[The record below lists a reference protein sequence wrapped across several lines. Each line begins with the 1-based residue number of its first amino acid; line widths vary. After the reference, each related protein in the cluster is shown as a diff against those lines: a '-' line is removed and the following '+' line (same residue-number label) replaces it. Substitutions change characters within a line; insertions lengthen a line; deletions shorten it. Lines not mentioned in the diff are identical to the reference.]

1 MGLDM
6 YGYTMR
12 AEFVGDRQTD
22 VNVREEEQEQAQ
34 LTHFA
39 YWRKFNHLQGWM
51 EDLYR
56 EKGGI
61 KESFNCCTVRLEL
74 EDLARLEADL
84 EGAIWNIH
92 PAFSSAVKKLTRKTS
107 KKPKPLSKNRA
118 QQFPK
123 AWPFFMTVG
132 GDEFSDGLTVV

>member
-22 VNVREEEQEQAQ
+22 VNVRDEEQEQAQ

-39 YWRKFNHLQGWM
+39 YWRKFNHLHGWM

-61 KESFNCCTVRLEL
+61 KQSFNCCTVRLEL

-84 EGAIWNIH
+84 EGGNLEHTPGFFFGGEEIDLQDIEEIKAFIEKSRTAI
-92 PAFSSAVKKLTRKTS
+92 S
-107 KKPKPLSKNRA
+107 
-118 QQFPK
+118 
-123 AWPFFMTVG
+123 
-132 GDEFSDGLTVV
+132 EGLTVFYDSWW

>member
-6 YGYTMR
+6 YAFTFDP
-12 AEFVGDRQTD
+12 AKLKDPTAQINLDFI
-22 VNVREEEQEQAQ
+22 REDGEERRPTTE
-34 LTHFA
+34 LA
-39 YWRKFNHLQGWM
+39 YWRKFNHLHGWM

-84 EGAIWNIH
+84 EGGNLEHTPGFFFGGEEIDPQDIEETKAFIEKSRTAI
-92 PAFSSAVKKLTRKTS
+92 S
-107 KKPKPLSKNRA
+107 
-118 QQFPK
+118 
-123 AWPFFMTVG
+123 
-132 GDEFSDGLTVV
+132 EGLTVFYDSWW